1 MLWISDAHTRSYT
14 SSWKEGV
21 MEGYGEMM
29 YTDGSVY
36 TGWWHKGMRYGHGRM
51 EYKEPEAVY
60 IGGWER
66 NGREGYGVYHESV
79 E

>member
-1 MLWISDAHTRSYT
+1 
-14 SSWKEGV
+14 

-29 YTDGSVY
+29 YTDGRVY